1 MNANQ
6 NNTHNRGG
14 LHYFTEGWRL
24 MLHSGLKRYVFL
36 PILVNILIIGGAFYG
51 IYTQLSSWMTW
62 VMSYVPSWLQWLS
75 YLIWPIAL
83 LSIVVFFGY
92 FFSTLANIIAAP
104 FNSMLAAKVE
114 IMLTGHTP
122 SDDSWMSLAKDVGRA
137 LQREMQN
144 LAYYLP
150 RLIGILLLFL
160 VPVIGTFI
168 APIVLFAFN
177 AWMMAIQYNDY
188 SFDNNKVSFP
198 TMRARLMQDRTD
210 NFIFGALVNLV
221 TMIPII
227 NLFIMPAAVC
237 GGTLQW
243 VEKYRR
249 DFVK

>member
-1 MNANQ
+1 
-6 NNTHNRGG
+6 
-14 LHYFTEGWRL
+14 
-24 MLHSGLKRYVFL
+24 MLHPGLKRYVFL

-51 IYTQLSSWMTW
+51 IYTQLSSWMNW

-122 SDDSWMSLAKDVGRA
+122 SDDSWMSLAKDVGRS

-198 TMRARLMQDRTD
+198 TMRTRLMQDRTD

>member
-1 MNANQ
+1 
-6 NNTHNRGG
+6 
-14 LHYFTEGWRL
+14 
-24 MLHSGLKRYVFL
+24 MLHPGLKRYVFL

-51 IYTQLSSWMTW
+51 IYTQLSSWMNGI
-62 VMSYVPSWLQWLS
+62 MSYVPSWLQWLN

-122 SDDSWMSLAKDVGRA
+122 SDDSWMSLAKDVGRS

-188 SFDNNKVSFP
+188 SFDNNKVSFL